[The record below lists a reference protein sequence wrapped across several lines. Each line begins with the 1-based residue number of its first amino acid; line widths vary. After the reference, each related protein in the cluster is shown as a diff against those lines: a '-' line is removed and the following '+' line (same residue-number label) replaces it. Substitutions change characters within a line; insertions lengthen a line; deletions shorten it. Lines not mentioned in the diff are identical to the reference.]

1 MKRLVIGSAALL
13 AALSI
18 SNPAHAACEKQ
29 VAQAEKASG
38 VAVAEAFKG
47 IVACDAKVAKQSF
60 AKVMQNAGDSEA
72 LIALS
77 MVAIEAE
84 VWNPVWEM
92 LGKIPDYDARDVVA
106 DGIGKQCADNDQ
118 VVKFLQGAY
127 FGLRDIDF
135 QQWDDALVSCQ
146 SESFDGW
153 VVQTVENPPPKIF
166 DEKYA
171 KVAEVYVARNG
182 VDALTSLARGA
193 QAAAKNGG
201 PFEAILALMDQAVAP
216 ELGEDMD
223 PGEQKRLEDALVGMA
238 NDLPPE
244 QARSVADRLAN
255 AGSDRA
261 AAALL
266 PAIYPDRFGGGHF
279 TYGAVAV
286 EAGDCDGTKTAVLH
300 VVEIQE
306 NATRYILV
314 DHLTA
319 PMRAIKPKLKK
330 CTAEGAWPVIATDE
344 PLGGDISLEAF
355 VAGLEASYVDKGYEV
370 SVKSE
375 KSLSLD

>member
-13 AALSI
+13 AALCI
-18 SNPAHAACEKQ
+18 SNPAEAACEKQ
-29 VAQAEKASG
+29 VAQAERTQG
-38 VAVAEAFKG
+38 VAVAEAYKA

-60 AKVMQNAGDSEA
+60 PKVMQNAGDSEA

-77 MVAIEAE
+77 MVAIDAE
-84 VWNPVWEM
+84 IWNPVWEM

-106 DGIGKQCADNDQ
+106 DGIGKQCAEDDT

-153 VVQTVENPPPKIF
+153 VVQTVENPPAKVF

-182 VDALTSLARGA
+182 AAALPALANGA

-201 PFEAILALMDQAVAP
+201 PFDAILALMDQAVAP

-223 PGEQKRLEDALVGMA
+223 PAEQKQLEDALVGMA
-238 NDLPPE
+238 SVLPPE

-255 AGSDRA
+255 AGSDKA

-266 PAIYPDRFGGGHF
+266 PAIYPDRFKDGSF

-286 EAGDCDGTKTAVLH
+286 EAGDCDGVQTAVLH
-300 VVEIQE
+300 VVEVTE
-306 NATRYILV
+306 NATRYILS
-314 DHLTA
+314 DDLTA
-319 PMRAIKPKLKK
+319 PMRAAKPKLKK
-330 CTAEGAWPVIATDE
+330 CTSEGDWTVIATDE
-344 PLGGDISLEAF
+344 PLGGDLTLDAF
-355 VAGLEASYVDKGYEV
+355 VSGLEASYADKGYEV
-370 SVKSE
+370 SLKSE
-375 KSLSLD
+375 KGITLD